1 VGGSEILKILFL
13 NADIFISEPLGVMT
27 LSAICKRLHHET
39 KLIALKKHS
48 LIKTLNDFKPD
59 LIAYSAM
66 SADIDL
72 FRRADESVIQW
83 CSDRGKRITR
93 IMGGPHATFFPEILE
108 EMQLDAICV
117 GEGDHAIL
125 SILHRIEK
133 GEEIK
138 DVPNVLGRGEN
149 IEDMKKELIQDLN
162 KLPFADR
169 QIYYEAVPSFRM
181 VRMRSVLSSR
191 GCPYNCTYCH
201 NHVFKKMFKGCG
213 EIIRRASVDHVMDE
227 LKFVIKHFPPVR
239 LIRFGDDTFAH
250 SIDDWLVELL
260 TRYKKEINIP
270 FYCLMRSNVLTE
282 EMAELLASHGCV
294 SIGMAVE
301 SGNERI
307 RNKILGRNLS
317 DEVVINSF
325 HYANKYGLKTFGN
338 TMLAIPGGNF
348 KEDLES
354 FFFTKRLKLTAPTFG
369 IVVPY
374 PRTAL
379 SDFALQSGFLEK
391 DYKFDKY
398 YSDKSAFNHFT
409 DKEKEMQLNIV
420 YLGTLF
426 CALPDFFIPFFRIL
440 IKFKPNFIFKF
451 IGMAYLI
458 YKSGRYVFQKVI
470 PLDPLSLIKFFNASI
485 DFIIPKKDRLYPK
498 SGRCPLSR
506 QPFST
511 LAGEDVKKIRGV

>member
-1 VGGSEILKILFL
+1 VEESEILKILFL
-13 NADIFISEPLGVMT
+13 NADIFFSEPIGVMT
-27 LSAICKRLHHET
+27 LSAICKSLNHET

-48 LIKTLNDFKPD
+48 LIKTLNDFNPD

-72 FRRADESVIQW
+72 FRKADESVIKW
-83 CSDRGKRITR
+83 CSNKGKKITR
-93 IMGGPHATFFPEILE
+93 IMGGPHATFFPEVLE
-108 EMQLDAICV
+108 EMHLDAICV
-117 GEGDHAIL
+117 GEGDHAIVP
-125 SILHRIEK
+125 ILNAIEK

-138 DVPNVLGRGEN
+138 DITNVLGIDERIEN
-149 IEDMKKELIQDLN
+149 MKKELIQDLD

-169 QIYYEAVPSFRM
+169 QIYYEAVPSYRM

-213 EIIRRASVDHVMDE
+213 EIIRRASVDHVINE
-227 LKFVIKHFPPVR
+227 IKFIIKNYPPVR

-250 SIDDWLVELL
+250 FVDDWLVELL
-260 TRYKKEINIP
+260 TRYKKEINMP

-282 EMAELLASHGCV
+282 EMAKLLVSHGCV

-301 SGNERI
+301 SGSESI
-307 RNKILGRNLS
+307 RNNILGRNLS
-317 DEVVINSF
+317 DEVVIHSF
-325 HYANKYGLKTFGN
+325 NNANKYGLKTYGN

-348 KEDLES
+348 KDDLES

-379 SDFALQSGFLEK
+379 SDFALKYGFLDK
-391 DYKFDKY
+391 NYKFDNY
-398 YSDKSAFNHFT
+398 YSDKSAINNFT

-426 CALPDFFIPFFRIL
+426 CALPDLFVPFFRIL
-440 IKFKPNFIFKF
+440 IKWKPNFIFKF

-470 PLDPLSLIKFFNASI
+470 PLDPVSLMKFFYESTK
-485 DFIIPKKDRLYPK
+485 FIIPKKGLLHSKDGMR
-498 SGRCPLSR
+498 
-506 QPFST
+506 
-511 LAGEDVKKIRGV
+511 